1 MSQPLTIQVPE
12 DLYIPLQA
20 LAQQSGKTPEEFTL
34 QWLKETIQ
42 KFENDPLE
50 AFIGSV
56 ESGISDWTEQSDQY
70 LGEALIESEEHR

>member
-42 KFENDPLE
+42 KFENDYWSPELTPPPTRL
-50 AFIGSV
+50 AGNS
-56 ESGISDWTEQSDQY
+56 
-70 LGEALIESEEHR
+70 